1 MDVNGTLSLDITT
14 APSDPLIT
22 GMMALC
28 NQQSPPGF
36 KMEPGPGAAIM
47 RAPIFKCRYCTW
59 GAARESLVSIHE
71 RTCKR
76 EQEQFK
82 AQGGL
87 SADEVKGIV
96 VETMKPMFAEYARE
110 MKAALTPA
118 APVPVTPKPEP
129 KKKGRKPRNGASP
142 LRS

>member
-1 MDVNGTLSLDITT
+1 MDVNGPLSLDITT

-28 NQQSPPGF
+28 NQPSPPGF

-47 RAPIFKCRYCTW
+47 RAPIFKCQYCSW
-59 GAARESLVSIHE
+59 GSGRESLVSIHE

-82 AQGGL
+82 AQRGL

-96 VETMKPMFAEYARE
+96 VETMKPMFAEFAE
-110 MKAALTPA
+110 QLKASL